1 MMNPLV
7 QFFLA
12 RFSASRRSSANRRG
26 RGTRTSLLG
35 RRLQELL
42 LLIAVLWML
51 FYTSLVL
58 RTARQE
64 TTTTTANRRRR
75 RQPHLQEDQGGDD
88 TLSTAAAAAAAAANP
103 PVAVSLANEATQQK
117 SVIDESQQRIR
128 MQSSSRE
135 TAKKTTATIS
145 SSATEEKSR
154 EAKSPTTATWSLAC
168 QTPPG
173 QSRVEGGNPM
183 GYQVLR
189 RLQYFLQNDPYAAAV
204 AGDSSTS
211 TVSNHT
217 NNNNNNNNNET
228 RRTTIILCI
237 LPFFSMVEQR
247 VALETY
253 GQDCDKV
260 LLIMESEDASAAVT
274 ADLPE
279 TSHLYRLK
287 VNQKGSS
294 SSRTTVVKSIMSKL
308 SSIEY
313 DWIHWAS
320 PDRYLVVLS
329 LRSFLNTPPLLS
341 SSSSSSHESDQHND
355 NNTYMH
361 QQADIDDVPQV
372 LESWEMTNPSLSKY
386 QSLFGGKQQQQN
398 NKVKQRQGCLVPK
411 TWNRAATTRFLRQCL
426 SKEDTRVTT
435 TAAEHSAANS
445 SLTEWIAT
453 CVQDVLNITC
463 SEVVIQPQA
472 MKYSSNGPNS
482 NSTNDSAGATAVDN
496 HQQPEQYQQQQQQQP
511 QQHWLHLKRYFEIHA
526 MRSVVSSSSTRNGIG
541 NGGGDGDSDHHRLHA
556 ILHGLCDPYW
566 DGQLTTTTSTAA
578 ATATVERPD
587 YHLHDPTH
595 VRRNPLSFTYHPE
608 HDKLGVCDYKL
619 GSGDEGPNGIRG
631 LEKIR
636 LMETLPIGS
645 VERKKI
651 LCMVYTHSGRH
662 DQILSIAE
670 TWGPRCDGFMA
681 ASNQTN
687 VTIGAVHIP
696 HEGPEQYSN
705 MWLKVRAMWQY
716 AYDHYLTDFD
726 FFHMGG
732 DDHYVIAENLR
743 FVVSTGNWEGPWNQ
757 SSPLYLGGSLPLYNK
772 RRYCNGGSGY
782 TLNRAALRLLVEEL
796 LPTPRC
802 WPHWQGSDEDRIIA
816 SCFRQVHG
824 LQCMDTNDEKNET
837 RYHTWNV
844 DQHVSWKA
852 GVPGQDW
859 ESLVNEHGIAWKEG
873 IRQVSESS
881 VAFHLKQPRT
891 TPQASDSGM
900 RRYHAILYGLC
911 RNHSL

>member
-1 MMNPLV
+1 MNHHLRLALV
-7 QFFLA
+7 
-12 RFSASRRSSANRRG
+12 RFSGGRTCRANQRG
-26 RGTRTSLLG
+26 RAGGRQLLLF

-42 LLIAVLWML
+42 LLIGVLWML

-58 RTARQE
+58 RTAQQE
-64 TTTTTANRRRR
+64 TTTTNATRRRRRR
-75 RQPHLQEDQGGDD
+75 RQGDD
-88 TLSTAAAAAAAAANP
+88 PPLLSPAAVAPTP
-103 PVAVSLANEATQQK
+103 PVASLAKESTQHN
-117 SVIDESQQRIR
+117 SVKEQQQRIN
-128 MQSSSRE
+128 QSSSSSQ
-135 TAKKTTATIS
+135 TATKTATIS
-145 SSATEEKSR
+145 SSSATIVTSSAAA
-154 EAKSPTTATWSLAC
+154 AKTETLPLLENKLSPPTPALAC

-173 QSRVEGGNPM
+173 QSRVEGGAM

-189 RLQYFLQNDPYAAAV
+189 RLQYFLQHDPYAAA
-204 AGDSSTS
+204 AAAAATGASSRT
-211 TVSNHT
+211 TNKDD
-217 NNNNNNNNNET
+217 NNNNRSN
-228 RRTTIILCI
+228 TTTGTVILCI
-237 LPFFSMVEQR
+237 LPFFSVVEQR

-260 LLIMESEDASAAVT
+260 LLITDASSSTT

-279 TSHLYRLK
+279 TSHLYRLDMNEK
-287 VNQKGSS
+287 SS
-294 SSRTTVVKSIMSKL
+294 SFHFIMASLIDKL
-308 SSIEY
+308 GSVEY

-329 LRSFLNTPPLLS
+329 LRSFLNTPSLLS
-341 SSSSSSHESDQHND
+341 SSFESGQN
-355 NNTYMH
+355 NNTFIKKQH
-361 QQADIDDVPQV
+361 QPEGDDAQQPRL

-386 QSLFGGKQQQQN
+386 QSLFGGKQQQN
-398 NKVKQRQGCLVPK
+398 NKKMKKNQQPRQGGCLGLPK
-411 TWNRAATTRFLRQCL
+411 TWNRAATTRLL
-426 SKEDTRVTT
+426 SHCARSVNIAATT
-435 TAAEHSAANS
+435 TTTHSSASNNN
-445 SLTEWIAT
+445 LTEWIAT
-453 CVQDVLNITC
+453 CFHDVMNITC

-472 MKYSSNGPNS
+472 MKYSSSGPPSSNS
-482 NSTNDSAGATAVDN
+482 NADSTAGTTAVAN
-496 HQQPEQYQQQQQQQP
+496 QQQQPP
-511 QQHWLHLKRYFEIHA
+511 QQHWLHLKRYFEIHTLLPTL
-526 MRSVVSSSSTRNGIG
+526 SSPSSKGIH
-541 NGGGDGDSDHHRLHA
+541 GGGEGDSDHHRLHA
-556 ILHGLCDPYW
+556 ILHGYCDPYW
-566 DGQLTTTTSTAA
+566 DGHLTTSSSAA
-578 ATATVERPD
+578 GIVERPD
-587 YHLHDPTH
+587 YPIHDPTY
-595 VRRNPLSFTYHPE
+595 VRNHPLPFTYHPE

-619 GSGDEGPNGIRG
+619 GQGDEGPNGIRG

-636 LMETLPIGS
+636 LMETLPLG
-645 VERKKI
+645 VDRKTI

-670 TWGPRCDGFMA
+670 TWGPRCDGFLA

-687 VTIGAVHIP
+687 ATIGAFHIP

-705 MWLKVRAMWQY
+705 MWLKVRAMWQF
-716 AYDHYLTDFD
+716 AYDHYLNDFD

-743 FVVSTGNWEGPWNQ
+743 FLVSTGNWKGSWSQ
-757 SSPLYLGGSLPLYNK
+757 SSPLYLGGSLPLFNK

-796 LPTPRC
+796 LYTPRC

-816 SCFRQVHG
+816 SCFRQVDG

-852 GVPGQDW
+852 GIPGQDW

-873 IRQVSESS
+873 IGQVSESS

-911 RNHSL
+911 RNHLERQ